1 MDIFC
6 PLLLDA
12 MALLLTSYRPRS
24 FTRSFTGGLCDGR
37 CLLEKVMFI
46 ENIQLDRDGEWEKEK
61 KKMTACGARNVVV
74 DASSTT
80 KNGWR
85 FRLIF

>member
-24 FTRSFTGGLCDGR
+24 FTGGLCDGR
-37 CLLEKVMFI
+37 CLLEKEVMFI

-61 KKMTACGARNVVV
+61 KQMTGCGARDVVV

-80 KNGWR
+80 KTGWR